1 MKTALIC
8 GVSGQDGAYL
18 AKFLLNKGY
27 RVVGTSRDAQVATF
41 ANLDR
46 LSIKEHVE
54 RESMVLTD
62 FRSTL
67 QTIAKIRPDE
77 IYNLAGQTS
86 VGLSFQQ
93 PVEAMDSISVG
104 TLNLLE
110 AVRFL
115 GNLDIRIYNASSSE
129 CFGDTEGEV
138 ASEKSAF
145 RPRSPYAVAKAAA
158 HWAVVNYRE
167 SYNLF
172 AANGILFNH
181 ESPLR
186 PERFVTKKIIS
197 AACRI
202 STGNQCTVK
211 LGNLMIQRDW
221 GWAPEYVDAM
231 WRMLQK
237 PKPEDFVVATG
248 RSYSLADFAATA
260 FREVGLDWR
269 NYVEADSQLHR
280 PADIMCSKGNA
291 TKAYDELGWKSTYNM
306 PDVVRM
312 MIQAELNGRESVE
325 VPSIHMDS
333 TSVSNKKLQTE
344 EV

>member
-18 AKFLLNKGY
+18 AKLLLEKGY
-27 RVVGTSRDAQVATF
+27 EVFGTSRDAQVANF

-46 LSIKEHVE
+46 LSIMNDVH

-67 QTIAKIRPDE
+67 QTITKARPDE
-77 IYNLAGQTS
+77 VYNLAGQSS
-86 VGLSFQQ
+86 VALSFQQ
-93 PVEAMDSISVG
+93 PVETMDSISVG

-115 GNLDIRIYNASSSE
+115 GSGTRVYNASSCE
-129 CFGDTEGEV
+129 CFGETGADAATEQTP
-138 ASEKSAF
+138 F

-158 HWAVVNYRE
+158 HWAVVNYRDA
-167 SYNLF
+167 YGLF

-186 PERFVTKKIIS
+186 PERFVTKKIVC

-202 STGNQCTVK
+202 RAGNQHAVK
-211 LGNLMIQRDW
+211 LGNLAIQRDW
-221 GWAPEYVDAM
+221 GWAPEYVEAM
-231 WRMLQK
+231 WRILQQ
-237 PKPEDFVVATG
+237 PKADDFVVATG
-248 RSYSLADFAATA
+248 SAYSLADFAAAA
-260 FREVGLDWR
+260 FGELDLHWRDHVEVDDKL
-269 NYVEADSQLHR
+269 QR

-291 TKAYDELGWKSTYNM
+291 SKAHAKLGWKSSYAM

-312 MIQAELNGRESVE
+312 MVQAELKQCS
-325 VPSIHMDS
+325 S
-333 TSVSNKKLQTE
+333 
-344 EV
+344 